1 MKRTRTPKDSNLVR
15 SEKMG
20 FKLTKQEKADILA
33 FQKTTKMKLIQLVK
47 WGIKFSKASLLENG
61 TQSVNNQK
69 ERK

>member
-1 MKRTRTPKDSNLVR
+1 MKRTRTPKDPNLVR

-20 FKLTKQEKADILA
+20 FKLTKQEKERVLEI
-33 FQKTTKMKLIQLVK
+33 QKTTKMKLIDLV
-47 WGIKFSKASLLENG
+47 LYNG

>member
-1 MKRTRTPKDSNLVR
+1 MKRTRTPKDPNLVR

-20 FKLTKQEKADILA
+20 FKLTKQEKEKVLEI
-33 FQKTTKMKLIQLVK
+33 QKTTKMKLIYLV
-47 WGIKFSKASLLENG
+47 LYNG

>member
-1 MKRTRTPKDSNLVR
+1 MKRTRTPKDPNLVR

-20 FKLTKQEKADILA
+20 FKLTKQEKEKVLEI
-33 FQKTTKMKLIQLVK
+33 QKTTKMKLIDLVL
-47 WGIKFSKASLLENG
+47 FNG

>member
-1 MKRTRTPKDSNLVR
+1 MKRTRTPKDPNLVR

-20 FKLTKQEKADILA
+20 FKLTKQEKEKVLEI
-33 FQKTTKMKLIQLVK
+33 QKTTKMKLIDLV
-47 WGIKFSKASLLENG
+47 LYNG

>member
-1 MKRTRTPKDSNLVR
+1 MKRTRTPKDPNLVR

-20 FKLTKQEKADILA
+20 FKLTKQEKAKVLEI
-33 FQKTTKMKLIQLVK
+33 QKTTKMKLIDLV
-47 WGIKFSKASLLENG
+47 LYNG